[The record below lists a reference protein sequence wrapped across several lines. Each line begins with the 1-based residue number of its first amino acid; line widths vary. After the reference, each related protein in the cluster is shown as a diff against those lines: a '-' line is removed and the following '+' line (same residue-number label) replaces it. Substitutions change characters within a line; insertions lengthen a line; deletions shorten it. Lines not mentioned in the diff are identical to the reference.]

1 MSYRVIRFSRNLKE
15 GITSD
20 CVNKPDDTY
29 VFGSWMMNIDYD
41 EVMDFLYFWFF
52 KETGEEIDRDD
63 PQLSRKI
70 KSLIARVKSIDEK
83 KPITANLDVN
93 GRKVKLSMKWKDLTK
108 TDMKKYKISSAMDS
122 LITVSA
128 VMA

>member
-1 MSYRVIRFSRNLKE
+1 
-15 GITSD
+15 
-20 CVNKPDDTY
+20 
-29 VFGSWMMNIDYD
+29 
-41 EVMDFLYFWFF
+41 MD
-52 KETGEEIDRDD
+52 KND

-70 KSLIARVKSIDEK
+70 KSLITRVTNADEK

-108 TDMKKYKISSAMDS
+108 TDIKKYKISSAMDY